1 MTGSWPGAGWELA
14 VGWLAGKCIWE
25 KTSGSRE
32 GASGR
37 RHLEGNIW
45 KTSRKEHLG
54 KCIWE
59 KPFGGASGRT
69 LGKALWGSSEVALG
83 TPRLGN
89 KLSLWL

>member
-54 KCIWE
+54 RCIWE

-69 LGKALWGSSEVALG
+69 LGKALWGSSEVALD
-83 TPRLGN
+83 TPGWETN
-89 KLSLWL
+89 